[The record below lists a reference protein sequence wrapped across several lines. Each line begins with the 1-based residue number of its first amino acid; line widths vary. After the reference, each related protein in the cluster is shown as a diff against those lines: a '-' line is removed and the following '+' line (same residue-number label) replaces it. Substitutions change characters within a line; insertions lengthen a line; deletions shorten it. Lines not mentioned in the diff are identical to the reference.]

1 MISQRKSK
9 TSSRSASSMCSERW
23 ETTSLQLCSECLINR
38 QKLIP
43 IGQPTMRP
51 DRKNIKIHKA
61 ALTKVSSPNKSKS
74 SDLSSWQRSE
84 DQRRRRTRQLAWS
97 WTTWFNNVWT
107 TEQKGPGMTRAR
119 APWKMKRAKTPT
131 LILFLYEN
139 QRHIRVLDIVRAQVA
154 PDVRAKREWSNSTQ

>member
-9 TSSRSASSMCSERW
+9 TSSRSVSSMFSERW
-23 ETTSLQLCSECLINR
+23 ETTSLQPCSECLVNG
-38 QKLIP
+38 QKLMP

-51 DRKNIKIHKA
+51 GRKNAKIHNEALSKA
-61 ALTKVSSPNKSKS
+61 SSPNRSRS

-97 WTTWFNNVWT
+97 WTTWSNNAWR
-107 TEQKGPGMTRAR
+107 TEQKGPGMTKAR

-131 LILFLYEN
+131 PISFLYEN
-139 QRHIRVLDIVRAQVA
+139 QRHIGLLDIVRAQVA